1 MENTPMAQQRRADA
15 FLVYIVLNIVASL
28 GTGVVWT
35 VSMVYQIEV
44 VKMTPFELILVGTM
58 MEVVAFFGQIPT
70 GVLADLYSRRLAV
83 VIGYLLMSLSYLL
96 QALFPS
102 FSIMLLS
109 QIPLS
114 TGMVFVSG
122 AEEAWISSE
131 IGKECVGQVFLR
143 ATQWGGAGSLMA
155 VPLSLFLANRF
166 QLSTAIL
173 VGAIILLALSLGL
186 AFWMPENHFS
196 PTPREDRSSWQMFG
210 QQMCAGG
217 RAVLANSMLLCMM
230 GITLFWGL
238 ASEGFDRLNTDHFL
252 QDFTLP
258 HFWGM
263 SPVTVIGL
271 IGVTSTLL
279 TLAATEL
286 VKRTVDTSQPQV
298 VLHTLLGMQIVLMGE
313 IVLFGLA
320 GNFALAL
327 LGFLGATMVRSVRI
341 PLFNTWMIHITDP
354 GQRATIFSFNGMA
367 DPIGQTVGGPIVGV
381 VSVRLSLRAA
391 MVAVSLIMSPALF
404 FLMRAFG
411 LSKRFNE
418 TQTRQAPSP
427 ALRD

>member
-1 MENTPMAQQRRADA
+1 MAQQRRPDA

-35 VSMVYQIEV
+35 VSMVYQIET
-44 VKMTPFELILVGTM
+44 VKLTPFELILVGTT

-70 GVLADLYSRRLAV
+70 GALADLYSRRLAV
-83 VIGYLLMSLSYLL
+83 IIGYLLMGLSYLL

-102 FSIMLLS
+102 LVTMLLS

-114 TGMVFVSG
+114 MGMVFVSG

-131 IGKECVGQVFLR
+131 MSEERVGQVFLR

-173 VGAIILLALSLGL
+173 VGAAILLALGLGL
-186 AFWMPENHFS
+186 AFWMPENHFY
-196 PTPREDRSSWQMFG
+196 PTPREDRSTWQMFG
-210 QQMCAGG
+210 QQMRAGG
-217 RAVLANSMLLCMM
+217 RAVLASSMLLCVL
-230 GITLFWGL
+230 GTTLFWGL
-238 ASEGFDRLNTDHFL
+238 ASEGFDRLHTALFL

-258 HFWGM
+258 HFWGV

-271 IGVTSTLL
+271 IGMTGTLL

-286 VKRTVDTSQPQV
+286 VKRIVDTSQPRL
-298 VLHTLLGMQIVLMGE
+298 VLRALLGIQILLMFG
-313 IVLFGLA
+313 IMLFGLA
-320 GNFALAL
+320 GNFTLAL
-327 LGFLGATMVRSVRI
+327 LGF
-341 PLFNTWMIHITDP
+341 
-354 GQRATIFSFNGMA
+354 
-367 DPIGQTVGGPIVGV
+367 
-381 VSVRLSLRAA
+381 LRAA

-404 FLMRAFG
+404 FLARAFC

-418 TQTRQAPSP
+418 TQTAQALIP
-427 ALRD
+427 ALRE

>member
-1 MENTPMAQQRRADA
+1 MAQQRRPDA

-35 VSMVYQIEV
+35 VSMVYQIET
-44 VKMTPFELILVGTM
+44 VKLTPFELILVGTT

-70 GVLADLYSRRLAV
+70 GALADLYSRRLAV
-83 VIGYLLMSLSYLL
+83 IIGYLLMGLSYLL

-102 FSIMLLS
+102 LATMLLS

-114 TGMVFVSG
+114 MGMVFVSG

-131 IGKECVGQVFLR
+131 VSEERVGQVFLR
-143 ATQWGGAGSLMA
+143 ATQWGGAGSLIA

-173 VGAIILLALSLGL
+173 VGAAILLALGLGL
-186 AFWMPENHFS
+186 ALWMPENHFS
-196 PTPREDRSSWQMFG
+196 PTPREDRSTWQMFG
-210 QQMCAGG
+210 QQVRAGG
-217 RAVLANSMLLCMM
+217 RAVLASSMLLCVL
-230 GITLFWGL
+230 GTTLFWGL
-238 ASEGFDRLNTDHFL
+238 ASEGFDRLQTAHFL

-271 IGVTSTLL
+271 IGMTGTLL

-286 VKRTVDTSQPQV
+286 VKRIVDTSQPRL
-298 VLHTLLGMQIVLMGE
+298 VLRTLLGIQILLMFG
-313 IVLFGLA
+313 IMLFGLA
-320 GNFALAL
+320 GNFTLAL
-327 LGFLGATMVRSVRI
+327 LGFLGATAVRSVRI
-341 PLFNTWMIHITDP
+341 PLVNTWMTQITDP
-354 GQRATIFSFNGMA
+354 NQRATVFSFDGMV
-367 DPIGQTVGGPIVGV
+367 DPIGQIAGGPIVGV
-381 VSVRLSLRAA
+381 VSARLSLRAA

-404 FLMRAFG
+404 FLARAFG

-418 TQTRQAPSP
+418 TQTAHALIP
-427 ALRD
+427 ALRE